1 MSKIVKVQNGDYKIV
16 AWADT
21 AGGGNIVL
29 NTGPGNGLTT
39 ITGDLLVQGST
50 TTISSET
57 LEIADRVLY
66 LNVGETLAGV
76 GGGTEVAGI
85 TIERGLL
92 QDVSILF
99 DEELS
104 FTTPTGTIIDGA
116 FTLRNTA
123 GTLIGLQVSSIFTGG
138 SNLEINTGTGVI
150 SVNSSSNYSVN
161 VALAGNNA
169 IPNKGYVQQYVLDLI
184 AEAPIAG
191 FRKYNGLIPLD
202 TSGVAF
208 DTGAGDA
215 ESKIEF
221 TIDGTIEA
229 TVNTSGLLVNKIQ
242 LGGTSGYEI
251 NSVTGFPL
259 TIKSNTNLVDI
270 DAVLSL
276 SNQTSIPTSVASKNK
291 IYSSATH
298 GSGATGLFFTNTL
311 TSDELVSRRR
321 SLVFSMI
328 F

>member
-1 MSKIVKVQNGDYKIV
+1 MSKVVKVQDGDYQV
-16 AWADT
+16 VT
-21 AGGGNIVL
+21 QLGGNIVL
-29 NTGPGNGLTT
+29 NTGPNIGLTT
-39 ITGDLLVQGST
+39 ITGDLLVQGTT

-57 LEIADRVLY
+57 LAISDRVLY

-76 GGGTEVAGI
+76 GGGTDFSGFTV
-85 TIERGLL
+85 ERGLL
-92 QDVSILF
+92 QDASFVF
-99 DEELS
+99 DENLS

-116 FTLRNTA
+116 FTLRNSA
-123 GTLIGLQVSSIFTGG
+123 GTLLGLQVSSLFTGG

-150 SVNSSSNYSVN
+150 SVNSSNDYSAN
-161 VALAGNNA
+161 VAAAGPNA
-169 IPNKGYVQQYVLDLI
+169 IPNKGYVQTYVLDLI

-191 FRKYNGLIPLD
+191 FRKYNGLTPLD
-202 TSGVAF
+202 TSGIAF

-215 ESKIEF
+215 ESKIVF
-221 TIDGTIEA
+221 TIDGTVEA

-251 NSVTGFPL
+251 NTTIGFPL

-270 DAVLSL
+270 DSVLSL
-276 SNQTSIPTSVASKNK
+276 SDQSVVPSSAAGKNK
-291 IYSSATH
+291 MYSQATQ
-298 GSGATGLFFTNTL
+298 GPGATGLFFTNTT

>member
-1 MSKIVKVQNGDYKIV
+1 MSKVVKVQDGDYQV
-16 AWADT
+16 VT
-21 AGGGNIVL
+21 QLGGNIVL
-29 NTGPGNGLTT
+29 NTGPSIGLTT
-39 ITGDLLVQGST
+39 ITGDLLVQGTT
-50 TTISSET
+50 TTISSQT

-76 GGGTEVAGI
+76 GGGTDFSGFTV
-85 TIERGLL
+85 ERGLL
-92 QDVSILF
+92 QDASFVF
-99 DEELS
+99 DENLS

-116 FTLRNTA
+116 FTLRNSS
-123 GTLIGLQVSSIFTGG
+123 GTLLGLQVNSLFTGG

-150 SVNSSSNYSVN
+150 SVNSSNDYSAN
-161 VALAGNNA
+161 VALAGPNA
-169 IPNKGYVQQYVLDLI
+169 IPNKGYVQTYVLDLI
-184 AEAPIAG
+184 AQAPIAG
-191 FRKYNGLIPLD
+191 FRKYNGTTPLD
-202 TSGVAF
+202 TSGYAY
-208 DTGAGDA
+208 DTGAGDP

-221 TIDGTIEA
+221 TIDGTVEA

-251 NSVTGFPL
+251 NTTTGFPL

-270 DAVLSL
+270 DSVLSL
-276 SNQTSIPTSVASKNK
+276 SNQSVVPTSTAGKNK
-291 IYSSATH
+291 MYSQATQ
-298 GSGATGLFFTNTL
+298 GPGATGLFFTNTT

>member
-39 ITGDLLVQGST
+39 ITGDLLVQGTT

-150 SVNSSSNYSVN
+150 SVNSSSNYSAN

-251 NSVTGFPL
+251 NTVTGFPL

-276 SNQTSIPTSVASKNK
+276 SNQTSTPTSVASKNK

>member
-1 MSKIVKVQNGDYKIV
+1 MSKIVKVQNGDYQVV

-39 ITGDLLVQGST
+39 ITGDLLVQGTT

-57 LEIADRVLY
+57 LEISDRVLY

-76 GGGTEVAGI
+76 GGGTDFSGI
-85 TIERGLL
+85 TIERGTL
-92 QDVSILF
+92 QDASILF
-99 DEELS
+99 DENLS
-104 FTTPTGTIIDGA
+104 FTTPTGTIVDGA

-123 GTLIGLQVSSIFTGG
+123 GALIGLQVSSIFTGG

-150 SVNSSSNYSVN
+150 SVNSSNDYSAN

-202 TSGVAF
+202 TSGVAY
-208 DTGAGDA
+208 DTGAGDPA
-215 ESKIEF
+215 SKIEF
-221 TIDGTIEA
+221 TIDGTVEA
-229 TVNTSGLLVNKIQ
+229 TVNTSGFLVNQIQ

-251 NSVTGFPL
+251 NTTTGFPL

-270 DAVLSL
+270 DSVLSL
-276 SNQTSIPTSVASKNK
+276 SNQSSTPSSTAGKNK
-291 IYSSATH
+291 VYSSATQ
-298 GSGATGLFFTNTL
+298 GPGATGLFFTNTL
-311 TSDELVSRRR
+311 TSDELISRRR